1 MNSFFLPH
9 LLMSALHRW
18 NPFWGFWG
26 VLDWIIPSQDIPGFQ
41 ECAQA
46 DRATNL
52 ICLSREGPAGKAFP
66 QKFSFFS
73 QKPSRKGEIQGEKRG
88 SSASDNSTKPPAG
101 NLLSEIKL
109 GLKVNQLAQLQVKN
123 WEKNIQIALGW
134 SVGLFIL
141 NSPGQ
146 RKISKLPAPFKIIQ
160 SWEFLPCLGYINS
173 ISLNSTS

>member
-1 MNSFFLPH
+1 
-9 LLMSALHRW
+9 MSASHRL
-18 NPFWGFWG
+18 NPVGILGFLG
-26 VLDWIIPSQDIPGFQ
+26 CPGLDNSLPGYSRISGTCPGRQSYKF
-41 ECAQA
+41 
-46 DRATNL
+46 D
-52 ICLSREGPAGKAFP
+52 LSREGPAGKAFP